1 MQFPNVR
8 VAGFRSW
15 LLVVL
20 LCISCCTCQYMPEPL
35 EDAVLRWNAPKA
47 SKSFGKIAR
56 NSSTEKQKREIE
68 ASCKAVKPNP
78 PSLPPWPSF
87 PSLGAESKQ
96 NGTNRRTPGPISLPL
111 SATRLLGDFGEL
123 RESTDRG
130 SCASFGGMMR
140 EEVVVTVV
148 DRPHGS

>member
-47 SKSFGKIAR
+47 SKYRSQR
-56 NSSTEKQKREIE
+56 SREIH
-68 ASCKAVKPNP
+68 
-78 PSLPPWPSF
+78 
-87 PSLGAESKQ
+87 Q
-96 NGTNRRTPGPISLPL
+96 RRNRRE
-111 SATRLLGDFGEL
+111 R
-123 RESTDRG
+123 
-130 SCASFGGMMR
+130 
-140 EEVVVTVV
+140 
-148 DRPHGS
+148 